1 MSHVGHQTSEVSLSI
16 KLRYPTN
23 ILNNESSHKLI
34 SPASLHRDVNPS
46 SLNVCT
52 SRHQR
57 RQELTESQNGQLDKL
72 DHSTMQQSC
81 MIIKFLLDT
90 VFNWSLMMLGTIGK
104 YSFYVDASSRIRTHA
119 RTHSCTHAH
128 THMCIQTIRSHG
140 VTFPSL
146 FDLYA
151 VISNIGQ

>member
-1 MSHVGHQTSEVSLSI
+1 MVSHVGHQTSEVSLSI

-23 ILNNESSHKLI
+23 IWNNESSHKLI

-57 RQELTESQNGQLDKL
+57 RKELTESQNGQLDKL

-90 VFNWSLMMLGTIGK
+90 VLIG
-104 YSFYVDASSRIRTHA
+104 
-119 RTHSCTHAH
+119 
-128 THMCIQTIRSHG
+128 RS
-140 VTFPSL
+140 
-146 FDLYA
+146 
-151 VISNIGQ
+151 